1 MAWANSF
8 LPKSIANANGENGES
23 SQKVEKEY
31 DQGDHVDDIYNG
43 IDLMKKEII
52 EKTKEK
58 TVVSNL
64 IKVQDANPSQI
75 KQIGTDTTKLPLQ
88 IEIENPY
95 RDAQILNEMAKA
107 TSKDEVR
114 NYFPFLRIHDLWS
127 TEYGLWRC
135 CK

>member
-1 MAWANSF
+1 MGKTTQIESLAPGAANVQ
-8 LPKSIANANGENGES
+8 NAETT
-23 SQKVEKEY
+23 QKLEKEY

-64 IKVQDANPSQI
+64 IKVADANPSQI
-75 KQIGTDTTKLPLQ
+75 KQIGTDTTKLPMQ

-107 TSKDEVR
+107 TSKDEVK
-114 NYFPFLRIHDLWS
+114 I
-127 TEYGLWRC
+127 
-135 CK
+135 

>member
-1 MAWANSF
+1 M
-8 LPKSIANANGENGES
+8 
-23 SQKVEKEY
+23 EKEY

-114 NYFPFLRIHDLWS
+114 NCFPFSRIHDLWS
-127 TEYGLWRC
+127 TEYGLWRR

>member
-1 MAWANSF
+1 MGKTTQIESLAPGAANVQ
-8 LPKSIANANGENGES
+8 NNETT
-23 SQKVEKEY
+23 QKVDKEY

-64 IKVQDANPSQI
+64 IKVADANPSQI

-107 TSKDEVR
+107 TSKDEVKKTAFNFFFWFFLQTP
-114 NYFPFLRIHDLWS
+114 NY
-127 TEYGLWRC
+127 
-135 CK
+135 